1 MYSINHCYDPCCQVS
16 KFWDQLVQDEVWGSE
31 PGRKGLKARLRHRWV
46 NFEPRMDW
54 FGRAKEA
61 VTSIYCNN
69 KHIFCGVGTRLGKV

>member
-1 MYSINHCYDPCCQVS
+1 MS

-61 VTSIYCNN
+61 VTSIYCND
-69 KHIFCGVGTRLGKV
+69 KHIFCGQGTRLEKV